1 MKSYLVTNR
10 KKKYLCSLVHK
21 RMIHIEDLF
30 CCPVCSGI
38 PAEEREAFLNS
49 LHYRL
54 KRFKKS
60 ELVATQGDE
69 VNFLYILLQGSVK
82 TEMISEA
89 GTTLYIETLHAPY
102 PLASAFLFAQPNR
115 FPVDVIAIEDCE
127 VALVSKE
134 SLWQQ
139 LSRNEAFLQA
149 YMAFNA
155 NRTQFLSQRLKI
167 IPLKTIKGKLA
178 MYIMQRQK
186 GLTFEMDMNQ
196 TQLAEYFGVARP
208 SLARSLA
215 EITAAGII
223 TLNRRQGKILDINR
237 LKELIV

>member
-1 MKSYLVTNR
+1 
-10 KKKYLCSLVHK
+10 
-21 RMIHIEDLF
+21 MIPIEDLF
-30 CCPVCSGI
+30 RCPVCSHI
-38 PAEEREAFLNS
+38 PPERREAFLNS
-49 LHYRL
+49 LHYRI

-69 VNFLYILLQGSVK
+69 VNFLYILLKGSVK
-82 TEMISEA
+82 TEMISDA
-89 GTTLYIETLHAPY
+89 GTTLYIETIHAPH

-115 FPVDVIAIEDCE
+115 FPVDVIALEDCQ
-127 VALVSKE
+127 VALVSRE

-139 LSRNEAFLQA
+139 LSQNEAFLQA

-155 NRTQFLSQRLKI
+155 NRTRFLSQRLKI

-215 EITAAGII
+215 EMIDEGMIA
-223 TLNRRQGKILDINR
+223 LNKRQGKILDLNQ
-237 LKELIV
+237 LKKLIV